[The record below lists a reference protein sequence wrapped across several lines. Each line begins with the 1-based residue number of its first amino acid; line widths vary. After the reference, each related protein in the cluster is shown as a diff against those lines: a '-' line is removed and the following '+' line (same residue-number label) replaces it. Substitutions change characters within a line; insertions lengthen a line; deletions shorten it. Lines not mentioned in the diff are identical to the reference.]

1 MFKKFLIVLISFI
14 LITSP
19 SLSEKTDEN
28 IKVEMYEVCADD
40 LFVRQFGDK
49 FRYYLSM
56 HVKSKIYQIINQVIE
71 FQ

>member
-49 FRYYLSM
+49 FRYYLSILM
-56 HVKSKIYQIINQVIE
+56 EMSYL
-71 FQ
+71 

>member
-49 FRYYLSM
+49 LTDYL
-56 HVKSKIYQIINQVIE
+56 
-71 FQ
+71 

>member
-56 HVKSKIYQIINQVIE
+56 HVKSKIIKNI
-71 FQ
+71 F